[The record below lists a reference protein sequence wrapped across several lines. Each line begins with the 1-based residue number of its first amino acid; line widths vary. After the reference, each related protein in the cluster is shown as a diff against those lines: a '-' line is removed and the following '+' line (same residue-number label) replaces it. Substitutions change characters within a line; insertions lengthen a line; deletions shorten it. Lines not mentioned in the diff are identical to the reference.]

1 MLGML
6 SRFAA
11 HRVRPRDCSPKN
23 EVPFLRPSTRRSGV
37 RRLAGSF
44 LTFEEPIAPA
54 QVPSLP
60 LRQLQPNM
68 AEIKIA
74 EDYLKPRK
82 IVREGKKK
90 SAPKKSR
97 KPLTA
102 RQRYGLTRLEVSA
115 LLDKPDVASALP
127 PWMCSRYRTLA
138 NRNISIEQLATEDHL
153 SVTAMEAVV
162 EGWES
167 DIVAKTCE
175 LYPKFR
181 PRGSESRYARSGEKT
196 EEESLTAQDR
206 EVLKS
211 GGRAIGG
218 RIVSGGKHP
227 VTGRPKKLSDFER
240 SGRLKETG
248 CDQNYDRTGSKI
260 SEEDDYGE
268 DSNA

>member
-1 MLGML
+1 MV
-6 SRFAA
+6 SQTRPAA
-11 HRVRPRDCSPKN
+11 
-23 EVPFLRPSTRRSGV
+23 RRGI
-37 RRLAGSF
+37 RYLAGSF
-44 LTFEEPIAPA
+44 LPQEGPIAAA
-54 QVPSLP
+54 QGPLLP
-60 LRQLQPNM
+60 LGQLQPNM

-74 EDYLKPRK
+74 EEYLEPRK
-82 IVREGKKK
+82 IVRDGKKK
-90 SAPKKSR
+90 PAPKKFR
-97 KPLTA
+97 KRLTA
-102 RQRYGLTRLEVSA
+102 RQRYGLSRLEVSA
-115 LLDKPDVASALP
+115 LLDKPDVASTLP
-127 PWMCSRYRTLA
+127 SRMCSRYRTLA
-138 NRNISIEQLATEDHL
+138 NRNISIEQLAVEDHL

-181 PRGSESRYARSGEKT
+181 PRGSESRYVRNGEKT

-218 RIVSGGKHP
+218 RIVSGGKQP
-227 VTGRPKKLSDFER
+227 LTGRPKKLSDFER